1 MYLSSLKEETLLLWK
16 QSLEKDPT
24 YPEEIS
30 YLKDPKTRIYFSFFP
45 EDCSFLYEAVSPSS
59 HYWSFRLD
67 AGKQVS
73 PNPNFPSLKPS
84 SWLLLALLLA
94 QKEKAMDPK
103 EREALYSCVSQKAK
117 RIASL
122 SEEEAKEYRDGEEEL
137 SKLRQELPSCLP
149 DLEKTQSPEWS
160 YSFLKEGKSFKGFL
174 YLKRNGERKKIGN
187 PFLLLDAYKKG
198 KKASF
203 SSFAIDF
210 SLLPSLPSFEYL
222 LSRAVF
228 PSSVEDFFLLQQEDL
243 PPFLFLL
250 PPGSSLSYSL
260 VPYLIPSLIEGKLC
274 YEAGQGVRCPHPLEE
289 GDEAYFGKGL
299 EALFKKREGK
309 LLLLRFPSPY
319 AEKVYRFYASH
330 PSFPES
336 LLSSELTE
344 AFLPYLSKKDC
355 YGELPPRFE
364 ISYSLALTSSS
375 LKASASYSRGEE
387 TLSSFFP
394 LSEQE
399 KAKKLAFL
407 NALSF
412 LSLPENGEI
421 KDKMTLER
429 VLSEDLSPL
438 SALCHLSLPAG
449 LSLAPRERKFPHVRF
464 SLKKQNAGS
473 FLLLPELSFSSS
485 SWSKE
490 EISEAFSNYS
500 QGKAFYQKD
509 GVPFLLS
516 SLRGSPLDELKEMGK
531 DLSSPLSLSLP
542 EALRLN
548 LSSSEEGKGE
558 LKEILSQIL
567 DYRKAT
573 LPKCPVLSLLRP
585 YQKEAVQ
592 WMSVLSHFGLG
603 GVLGDEMGLGK
614 TLESIAF
621 LSTLEKEGPILIVA
635 PKSVLYNWKEEF
647 ARFDPEREAVVL
659 PTLQKEREQTI
670 LSIQKKERKV
680 YLTSYD
686 SLRNDVSL
694 YQGKTFSCLLL
705 DEAQSIANAFAKKS
719 LAVKEIQSECRFAL
733 TGTPIQNSL
742 LDLWSIF
749 DFLLPG
755 YFPNYSSFKE
765 NYGTIEFASLEKK
778 KRLQNAISPFL
789 LRRTKQEVLLD
800 LPPFEEKDF
809 FLSLTSEQEAVYQEF
824 LSKARG
830 ELTKEGGDRIS
841 ILAALTRLRQI
852 CVDPSLFLPSF
863 PEEGVKISY
872 LAQSL
877 LSLTQGGHK
886 ALIFSSFV
894 TALKLVGEKLDQL
907 GLKHYLLEGSSS
919 AEERIQMAN
928 SFNSDPSVGAMLI
941 SLKAGG
947 TGLNLTGADTVF
959 LLDPWWNLSAEEQAF
974 ARAHRIGQKKSL
986 TVFRLIASSTIEERM
1001 LILQKKKKGLGE
1013 ILSGVS
1019 GTSLTKEDFA
1029 FLLS

>member
-1 MYLSSLKEETLLLWK
+1 MYLSSLKEQTLLSWEEELK
-16 QSLEKDPT
+16 KDPT
-24 YPEEIS
+24 YGEELAFFS
-30 YLKDPKTRIYFSFFP
+30 DPGTRVYFSFFP

-73 PNPNFPSLKPS
+73 PNPSFPSLKPS
-84 SWLLLALLLA
+84 SWLLLALQLA
-94 QKEKAMDPK
+94 KKEKAMGEK
-103 EREALYSCVSQKAK
+103 ERAALYSCATPKAK

-122 SEEEAKEYRDGEEEL
+122 SEEEAKEFSDAESEL
-137 SKLRQELPSCLP
+137 ARLKETLPSCLP
-149 DLEKTQSPEWS
+149 NLAKSQIPEWS

-174 YLKRNGERKKIGN
+174 YLRSNGERKKIGN

-198 KKASF
+198 KKATF
-203 SSFAIDF
+203 SAFALDF
-210 SLLPSLPSFEYL
+210 ASLPSIPSFEYL
-222 LSRAVF
+222 LSRAHF
-228 PSSVEDFFLLQQEDL
+228 PSSVEDFFLLREEDL
-243 PPFLFLL
+243 PPFLFSL

-260 VPYLIPSLIEGKLC
+260 APYSVPSPLEGKLS
-274 YEAGQGVRCPHPLEE
+274 YQQGRGIACPYPLEE

-299 EALFKKREGK
+299 EALFKKKEGR

-319 AEKVYRFYASH
+319 AEKAYRFYAAH

-336 LLSSELTE
+336 LLSPKITE
-344 AFLPYLSKKDC
+344 AFLPYLSKRDC
-355 YGELPPRFE
+355 YGDLPPRFE

-375 LKASASYSRGEE
+375 LKASSSYSRGDGP
-387 TLSSFFP
+387 LSS
-394 LSEQE
+394 LTEEE
-399 KAKKLAFL
+399 KAKKQAFL
-407 NALSF
+407 DALSF

-421 KDKMTLER
+421 KDKATLEK
-429 VLSEDLSPL
+429 VLSEDLTPL
-438 SALCHLSLPAG
+438 SSLCRLSLPAG
-449 LSLAPRERKFPHVRF
+449 LSSLPRERRFPSVHF
-464 SLKKQNAGS
+464 SLKKQSAGS

-485 SWSKE
+485 GWTPQ
-490 EISEAFSNYS
+490 EISSAFSQYAE
-500 QGKAFYQKD
+500 GKAFFLKD

-516 SLRGSPLDELKEMGK
+516 SLRGSLLDELKEMGK

-542 EALRLN
+542 EALRLH
-548 LSSSEEGKGE
+548 LSSSEEGGGE
-558 LKEILSQIL
+558 LEGILAQIL
-567 DYRKAT
+567 DYRNSPLK
-573 LPKCPVLSLLRP
+573 KSPVTALLRP
-585 YQKEAVQ
+585 YQIEAVQ
-592 WMSVLSHFGLG
+592 WMGVLARFGLG

-621 LSTLEKEGPILIVA
+621 LSCLEKEGPVLIVA

-647 ARFDPEREAVVL
+647 ARFDPRQEVIVL

-670 LSIQKKERKV
+670 LSIQEKERKV

-686 SLRNDVSL
+686 SLRNDVAF
-694 YQGKTFSCLLL
+694 YKGKTFACLML

-719 LAVKEIQSECRFAL
+719 LAVKEIRSSCRFAL
-733 TGTPIQNSL
+733 TGTPIQNSI

-749 DFLLPG
+749 DFLVPG
-755 YFPNYSSFKE
+755 YFPGYSSFKE
-765 NYGTIEFASLEKK
+765 DYGTIEFASLEKK
-778 KRLQNAISPFL
+778 KRLKNAISPFL
-789 LRRTKQEVLLD
+789 LRRTKEEVLLD

-809 FLSLTSEQEAVYQEF
+809 FLSLGSEQEKVYQEY
-824 LSKARG
+824 LSQARG
-830 ELTKEGGDRIS
+830 ELGREGGDRIS

-872 LAQSL
+872 LAESL

-894 TALKLVGEKLDQL
+894 TALKLVGKKLDQL
-907 GLKHYLLEGSSS
+907 GLKHYLLEGSST
-919 AEERIQMAN
+919 AEERIEMAN
-928 SFNSDPSVGAMLI
+928 SFNADPSVGAMLI

-986 TVFRLIASSTIEERM
+986 TVFRLIASSSIEERM

-1019 GTSLTKEDFA
+1019 GAALTKEDFA